1 MSAHITMAF
10 YALRIA
16 FASGADGIRLWQK
29 REKRG
34 GNSMN
39 KYYKALY
46 NRRKAQGLCIECGW
60 PAVGGRVRCKKC
72 AVRNSERCYA
82 YYHRKDDSCV

>member
-1 MSAHITMAF
+1 
-10 YALRIA
+10 
-16 FASGADGIRLWQK
+16 
-29 REKRG
+29 
-34 GNSMN
+34 MN

-60 PAVGGRVRCKKC
+60 PAAGGRVRCKKC

-82 YYHRKDDSCV
+82 YYHRKDGSFV